1 MSRATPAQ
9 AAILSQPAP
18 AAPADAVPAKR
29 LSKLGRFRLRTMD
42 LYVARTFIAAYA
54 ICTVS
59 FVGLFVL
66 VEAFAKLDRFLRQDS
81 SLVVTLFK
89 YHLAMIPTAYAN
101 YIGPILTLAAGMFTM
116 TTLNRQNELAPF
128 KAAGISIYRVVM
140 PIFFLAACLSAAT
153 FYLKEDIL
161 PKFKD
166 EIRAAL
172 ALSRARPLSPMPYY
186 DQDHGYMIRVSE
198 YSTTAKIARRVEVS
212 EKHPNGNMKQLID
225 ADQMEWAPSPD
236 DAESGVWVLHQG
248 SIQRWD
254 ENGNLIVNASA
265 SKFERLKMPFK
276 RMELETTLHPIDLEA
291 SDVEISYLSWR
302 DLKTQYQRQPY
313 LNHLAVKL
321 HHHFA
326 FPLSH
331 VVLLFLGL
339 PFVLNLRNRS
349 GFLSLAMSFGIC
361 ALFYLVSSICMNIAN
376 QSELLSPTLAAWL
389 PIMLFGSLGI
399 TMFDHLPT

>member
-1 MSRATPAQ
+1 MSGAVAFQGSLQ
-9 AAILSQPAP
+9 AADAP
-18 AAPADAVPAKR
+18 ARR
-29 LSKLGRFRLRTMD
+29 LSKLGRFRIKTID
-42 LYVARTFIAAYA
+42 IYITRTFIAAYA

-59 FVGLFVL
+59 FIGLFVL

-81 SLVVTLFK
+81 SLIVTLFK

-101 YIGPILTLAAGMFTM
+101 YVGPILTLAAGMFTM
-116 TTLNRQNELAPF
+116 TTLNRQNELTPL
-128 KAAGISIYRVVM
+128 KAAGISIYRAMM
-140 PIFFLAACLSAAT
+140 PIFLLAACLTGAT
-153 FYLKEDIL
+153 FYLREYVL
-161 PKFKD
+161 PEFR
-166 EIRAAL
+166 EPIRAAL
-172 ALSRARPLSPMPYY
+172 ALSRAHPLNPMPYY

-212 EKHPNGNMKQLID
+212 EKHPNDNMKQLID
-225 ADQMEWAPSPD
+225 ADQMEWSPAAND
-236 DAESGVWVLHQG
+236 PENGVWILHQG

-254 ENGNLIVNASA
+254 ENGNLIVNAGA

-276 RMELETTLHPIDLEA
+276 RMELETTLRPVDLET
-291 SDVEISYLSWR
+291 SDVEISYLSWK

-313 LNHLAVKL
+313 HLHLAVKL

-361 ALFYLVSSICMNIAN
+361 ALFYLVSSICMSIAN
-376 QSELLSPTLAAWL
+376 QSEILSPILAAWL
-389 PIMLFGSLGI
+389 PVMLFGSLGI